1 MLPDARNVLPLAML
15 AALLAALVWAV
26 SFGTLPPADYTF
38 SNNTE
43 IKTIDPAIVTG
54 APEGRVIRGLFEG
67 LVNWDP
73 KDLHPIP
80 GVAKSWEISDDQL
93 TYTFTLRDTARW
105 SDGSEITASDFVY
118 SFRRFLHPKT
128 AAEYA
133 YQLFYVEGARAYTE
147 TDVTLGDRVE
157 IELHDK
163 PDNALP
169 DAAGITLHG
178 TLLEVE
184 PPLPSDG
191 ANDEGASVEE
201 DIATPRTYTVEID
214 GRRRTFRKRDDATVS
229 VAADGAEN
237 YAWLLLDFDEV
248 AIHAVEKYK
257 LIIKLENPTHYF
269 LNLLGFYPL
278 FPVNQTCVESYPF
291 PQWTKPE
298 NLVCNGPFLLESRRI
313 RDRIRMAKNPLYWDR
328 DNVHFNTIDIMAVQ
342 SETTALNMYL
352 TGQLDRVTQVPA
364 TITPELLAQNR
375 PDFQPTAFFGTY
387 YYRCNTTRPP
397 MDNPLVRQA
406 LSMAIDRREVVEK
419 VTKAGQTP
427 SLSFVPP
434 GVAGYARATCQG
446 FNPQEA
452 RRLLAE
458 AGYAGGRGFSST
470 FEIMYNTNE
479 VHKAVAELIQ
489 SQWKKHLGIDVKLQN
504 QEWAVFLSN
513 SRQKKY
519 WVARAAWIG
528 DYIDPNTF
536 LDMFV
541 TDGANNQTGWSNKR
555 YDRLIEDAAREP
567 DAGKRL
573 TTLHDAER
581 ILMDELPVIPIYN
594 YVTTSMVRPY
604 LKGFYPNV
612 QDVHPYVGMKIDLEE
627 KQRIFEAEGLR

>member
-1 MLPDARNVLPLAML
+1 MLMG
-15 AALLAALVWAV
+15 LLAALVWAV

-73 KDLHPIP
+73 KDLHPVP

-93 TYTFTLRDTARW
+93 TYTFKIREEALW
-105 SDGSEITASDFVY
+105 SDGTEMTAADFIY

-133 YQLFYVEGARAYTE
+133 YQLFYVDRARDYTE
-147 TDVTLGDRVE
+147 ANIKLGDRVE
-157 IELHDK
+157 VELHEK
-163 PDNALP
+163 PKDALP
-169 DAAGITLHG
+169 DAHGITLHG
-178 TLLEVE
+178 TLVDVQ
-184 PPLPSDG
+184 PPLPSL
-191 ANDEGASVEE
+191 DENGEEEHASEQE
-201 DIATPRTYTVEID
+201 RDIVRTYTVEID
-214 GRRRTFRKRDDATVS
+214 GRRRSFRKLGSATGDT
-229 VAADGAEN
+229 AADGAEN

-248 AIHAVEKYK
+248 AIHAIEERE
-257 LIIKLENPTHYF
+257 LEIKLESPTHYF
-269 LNLLGFYPL
+269 LSLLGFYPL
-278 FPVNQTCVESYPF
+278 FPVNQTCVESFPF
-291 PQWTKPE
+291 PAWTKPE

-313 RDRIRMAKNPLYWDR
+313 RDRIRMVKNPRYWNR
-328 DNVHFNTIDIMAVQ
+328 DNVHFNIVDILAIQ

-352 TGQLDRVTQVPA
+352 TGQVDRVTQVPA
-364 TITPELLAQNR
+364 TVTPELLAQDR
-375 PDFQPTAFFGTY
+375 PDFKPTAFFGTY

-397 MDNPLVRQA
+397 LDNPLVRKA
-406 LSMAIDRREVVEK
+406 LSMAIDRREIVEK
-419 VTKAGQTP
+419 VTKAGQKP

-434 GVAGYARATCQG
+434 GVQGYTRATCDG
-446 FNPQEA
+446 FNPKEA

-458 AGYAGGRGFSST
+458 AGYADGRGFSAT
-470 FEIMYNTNE
+470 FQIMYNTNE

-489 SQWKKHLGIDVKLQN
+489 SQWKQHLGIDVKLQN

-513 SRQKKY
+513 SRQMEY

-528 DYIDPNTF
+528 DYLDPNTF

-541 TDGANNQTGWSNKR
+541 TDGANNQSGWSNKE
-555 YDRLIEDAAREP
+555 YDRLIEAAARER
-567 DAGKRL
+567 DAAKRL
-573 TTLHDAER
+573 QLLHDAER

-594 YVTTSMVRPY
+594 YVTTGMVRPY
-604 LKGFYPNV
+604 LKGYYPNV
-612 QDVHPYVGMKIDLEE
+612 QDVHPYVGMKIDQEE